1 MSIWIQYQFN
11 GEKGFGRLADGKIQP
26 HSGTL
31 FQNTALST
39 EPLGLA
45 EVEILAPC
53 EPQKFLGLWNNF
65 HARASAEGWDI
76 PPEPLYFSK
85 VASSYLAH
93 GQAIVRPD
101 NYQGPVFF
109 EAELGVVIGKSCYQV
124 SESQAEQY
132 IFGYTCVNDVT
143 AKEILQRDRSFAQW
157 TRAKGFNTF
166 GVFGPQIVTQIK
178 PDDLVIEAIL
188 DGEVKQQYPVS
199 DMIFKPAQLV
209 ALLSQYMTLLPGD
222 VIACGTGLGA
232 CAMEHGQ
239 TIEVSNDGVGRLIN
253 TMQG

>member
-1 MSIWIQYQFN
+1 MTTWIQYQLN
-11 GEKGFGRLADGKIQP
+11 GEKSFGQLSGGWIQP
-26 HSGTL
+26 HTGTL
-31 FQNTALST
+31 FENPQAAGQLVK
-39 EPLGLA
+39 LA

-53 EPQKFLGLWNNF
+53 QPQKFLGLWNNF
-65 HARASAEGWDI
+65 YARATAEGWDI

-85 VASSYLAH
+85 VSSSYLAH
-93 GQAIVRPD
+93 GQSIVRPQ
-101 NYQGPVFF
+101 NYQGSIFF
-109 EAELGVVIGKSCYQV
+109 EAELGVVIAKSCYQIR
-124 SESQAEQY
+124 EDQAEEY

-143 AKEILQRDRSFAQW
+143 AKEILQRDPSFPQW
-157 TRAKGFNTF
+157 TRAKGFNSF
-166 GVFGPQIVTQIK
+166 GVFGPQIVSGIRSH
-178 PDDLVIEAIL
+178 DLVIQALL

-199 DMIFKPAQLV
+199 DMIFKPEQLV

-239 TIEVSNDGVGRLIN
+239 TIEVNIDGVGRLIN